1 MKPVVSFLYVAFCFA
16 LAAGCYMSAY
26 DNLDRYLYESLIRTR
41 KQSIEDVYRIVKHES
56 VRAEESTI
64 LDSPEHLAQL
74 EPMYAIRPMYVQTIA
89 LLNDFGMSP
98 NKAISMVSAGAIFL
112 IGVLMWRS
120 TGSLLY
126 SAIIM
131 AMPATL
137 TLGRFGTPDALSS
150 LVVVAGCIAALR
162 NKVFIAV
169 LLLLTSV
176 WIRTDNLLI
185 AVAMLAWLAAE
196 HKVGRLQ
203 AIVLGALA
211 LGSVVYINTLAGN
224 YGWSVLMHFT
234 FVGGKY
240 PAEISTGISLSN
252 YLHAFAAN
260 ASSLISQMAVGIL
273 CAVAAWQLKSQERMF
288 LLPVAV
294 ACGLHYALF
303 PSGEARYLLWA
314 SLVASIIFIRA
325 LVNGSAVVPRLKDH
339 SPYLSTALNEF
350 NEPAERELAAAG

>member
-1 MKPVVSFLYVAFCFA
+1 MRL
-16 LAAGCYMSAY
+16 
-26 DNLDRYLYESLIRTR
+26 LIT
-41 KQSIEDVYRIVKHES
+41 
-56 VRAEESTI
+56 
-64 LDSPEHLAQL
+64 DS
-74 EPMYAIRPMYVQTIA
+74 
-89 LLNDFGMSP
+89 GMSP
-98 NKAISMVSAGAIFL
+98 SKAISIVSAGAIFL

-126 SAIIM
+126 SAIVM

-137 TLGRFGTPDALSS
+137 MLGRFGTPDALSS
-150 LVVVAGCIAALR
+150 LVVVTGYAAALR

-169 LLLLTSV
+169 LLLLISV
-176 WIRTDNLLI
+176 WVRTDNLLI
-185 AVAMLAWLAAE
+185 AVAMLAWLSIENKLTHA
-196 HKVGRLQ
+196 Q

-240 PAEISTGISLSN
+240 PAEISSGISLSN
-252 YLHAFAAN
+252 YVHAFAAN
-260 ASSLISQMAVGIL
+260 ASSLISQMAVGVL

-288 LLPVAV
+288 LLPVGV

-314 SLVASIIFIRA
+314 FLVASIIFIRA
-325 LVNGSAVVPRLKDH
+325 LVKRPEGVPRLKDQ
-339 SPYLSTALNEF
+339 SPFISTALDEF
-350 NEPAERELAAAG
+350 NEPAERQLAAAG